1 MPFEHFKDFFSL
13 KCYLSFSV
21 YVKEMRIMLKD
32 LTGQRFGKLIVLKQD
47 LEKKSKYKYWI
58 C

>member
-1 MPFEHFKDFFSL
+1 
-13 KCYLSFSV
+13 
-21 YVKEMRIMLKD
+21 MLKD